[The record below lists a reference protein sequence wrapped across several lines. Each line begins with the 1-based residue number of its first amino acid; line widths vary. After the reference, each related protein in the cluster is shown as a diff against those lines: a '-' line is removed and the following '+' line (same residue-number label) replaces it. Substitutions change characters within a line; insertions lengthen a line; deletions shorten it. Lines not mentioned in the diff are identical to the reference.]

1 MPKSLTQLLLKSLRR
16 MGKAQQAQGTKLFKS
31 LLPKLSKLPKLPK
44 SARVQALKLAKPKP
58 VKRAAPARPAKTG
71 AAKSLPAPK
80 STRSG
85 TAPASSASAAG
96 LPGKWQ
102 KFYFS
107 WPGAGLL
114 AGGAAGQRMLYWL
127 YLPSGAAAVPRPLVV
142 MLHGC
147 QQTAE
152 GFATSTRMN
161 QLAERKGFAVLYPQQ
176 SLASDSHRCW
186 HWYKRT
192 TQQGLG
198 DIESIAALIAQVQ
211 ARHRLDTSRTYAA
224 GISAGAALAAILAL
238 RCPQL
243 IAAVGLHSAP
253 VYGTSDSPM
262 SGFRTMQQGA
272 SAAYRE
278 SVREFIEGQTQFPG
292 MPVMLVHGKRDA
304 VVRPINADQLMAQF
318 VIVNGALIT
327 SVEPVQ
333 RRYEARHGGSS
344 PRRSY
349 QTATYYAGRKPQLVK
364 CEIDSLGHA
373 WSGGDGQAAFSAPGG
388 PDATLLMWTFFS
400 RQQRVPL
407 VIPAVHAAAKP
418 GAL

>member
-1 MPKSLTQLLLKSLRR
+1 MPKSLTKLLLKSLRR
-16 MGKAQQAQGTKLFKS
+16 IGKAQQAQGTKLFKS
-31 LLPKLSKLPKLPK
+31 LLPKLSKLPKP
-44 SARVQALKLAKPKP
+44 RPLKLA
-58 VKRAAPARPAKTG
+58 ALARPAK
-71 AAKSLPAPK
+71 AKAKSKAGGVK
-80 STRSG
+80 SLRT
-85 TAPASSASAAG
+85 PASSASASATG

-107 WPGAGLL
+107 QPGAGEL
-114 AGGAAGQRMLYWL
+114 AGLAVGQRMLYWL
-127 YLPSGAAAVPRPLVV
+127 YLPSGAAVAPRPLVV

-152 GFATSTRMN
+152 GFAASTRMN
-161 QLAERKGFAVLYPQQ
+161 ALAERKGFAVLYPQQ

-186 HWYKRT
+186 HWYKRA

-198 DIESIAALIAQVQ
+198 DIELIAALIAQVQ
-211 ARHRLDTSRTYAA
+211 ARHRLDVSRTYAA

-262 SGFRTMQQGA
+262 SGFKTMQQGA
-272 SAAYRE
+272 SLTYRE
-278 SVREFIEGQTQFPG
+278 SVREFFEGQPQFPG
-292 MPVMLVHGKRDA
+292 MPVMLLHGKRDA

-327 SVEPVQ
+327 SPEPVQ
-333 RRYEARHGGSS
+333 RHYEARQGGSS

-349 QTATYYAGRKPQLVK
+349 QTATYYAGRKVQLVK
-364 CEIDSLGHA
+364 CEIDALGHA
-373 WSGGDGQAAFSAPGG
+373 WSGGDGEAAFSAPGG

-400 RQQRVPL
+400 RQQRAPL
-407 VIPAVHAAAKP
+407 PIAARAAAKS
-418 GAL
+418 GVKA

>member
-16 MGKAQQAQGTKLFKS
+16 MGKAQQAQGTKLLKS
-31 LLPKLSKLPKLPK
+31 LLPKLPKP
-44 SARVQALKLAKPKP
+44 ARVSALKLAKPKP
-58 VKRAAPARPAKTG
+58 VKRVAPARPAKTG
-71 AAKSLPAPK
+71 AAKSLSTPK
-80 STRSG
+80 SARAG
-85 TAPASSASAAG
+85 TAPASSASATG

-107 WPGAGLL
+107 QSGAGLL

-152 GFATSTRMN
+152 GFAASTRMN
-161 QLAERKGFAVLYPQQ
+161 ALAERKGFAVLYPQQ

-211 ARHRLDTSRTYAA
+211 ARHRLDVSRTYAA

-262 SGFRTMQQGA
+262 SGFKTMQQGA

-278 SVREFIEGQTQFPG
+278 SAQAFFEGQPQFPG

-327 SVEPVQ
+327 SPVPVQ

-407 VIPAVHAAAKP
+407 VIPAVRAPAKP
-418 GAL
+418 GTL